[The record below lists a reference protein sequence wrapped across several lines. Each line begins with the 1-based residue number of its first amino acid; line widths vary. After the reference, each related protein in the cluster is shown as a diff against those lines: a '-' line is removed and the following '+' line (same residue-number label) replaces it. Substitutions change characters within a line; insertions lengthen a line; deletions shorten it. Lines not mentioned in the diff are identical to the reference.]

1 MCGLDD
7 GRDDLLVLLRR
18 QFDRG
23 GLRALSTRHAV
34 ERGREGVA
42 EERRRRGERIRDT
55 STKMSIY

>member
-1 MCGLDD
+1 MTD
-7 GRDDLLVLLRR
+7 GTTCSCSFVVSSIG
-18 QFDRG
+18 G

-34 ERGREGVA
+34 ERGREGVV